1 MFKSKTLFIKLII
14 IMHPFKTDNILTEN
28 YVFAEIH
35 QTEKSGETLHF
46 RNRLTENKMS
56 CCLTTLRN
64 KERKM

>member
-1 MFKSKTLFIKLII
+1 
-14 IMHPFKTDNILTEN
+14 MHPFKTDNILTEN

-64 KERKM
+64 KERKI